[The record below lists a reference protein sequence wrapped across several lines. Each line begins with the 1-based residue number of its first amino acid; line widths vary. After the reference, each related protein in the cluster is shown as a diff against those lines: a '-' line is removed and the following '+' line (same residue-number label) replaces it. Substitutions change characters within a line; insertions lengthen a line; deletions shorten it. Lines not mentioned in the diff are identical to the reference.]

1 MVKGSV
7 KIMVFVSS
15 VVCSKLWYLCL
26 IVTKLGTMV
35 ATWDSGYL
43 VKGQGQT
50 PGLCPKCFLLNTL
63 WNTNLCP
70 INAFAFL
77 LNIILGCL
85 SYKTKPW
92 GELIMQYCTDQ
103 FFSFMNIRWI
113 SLPRLTSNHSEKMHY
128 LQVPERCASLKEFL
142 F

>member
-1 MVKGSV
+1 MLLLNHLFIRDYLNFKIREQRSRSNFSPFQMLSTQYQMITFLLESLCWYGGSL
-7 KIMVFVSS
+7 KSI
-15 VVCSKLWYLCL
+15 SKWSKVLFNLCL

-50 PGLCPKCFLLNTL
+50 PGLCSKCFLLNTL

-85 SYKTKPW
+85 SYKTKP
-92 GELIMQYCTDQ
+92 
-103 FFSFMNIRWI
+103 
-113 SLPRLTSNHSEKMHY
+113 
-128 LQVPERCASLKEFL
+128 
-142 F
+142 